1 MSKDNVLSKVKTAG
15 AVATAI
21 VTLNACEQKP
31 VTEDA
36 VQRIIH
42 KTDSAANVSPEYQ
55 TTTNAINFYEARL
68 KMYRNANKSM
78 LKYYAK
84 DYITKKI
91 KDVRLCNFLAESME
105 NQMMID
111 ITDLDMDTPD
121 GIIGDFDVCNINRLR
136 LFRRNQRWFNDL
148 VLYLSDRC
156 DEQQFLS
163 GPFFETIKNTKLK
176 KAFEYN
182 AKQMD
187 QLNSVVAS
195 ASKRRS
201 VIYED
206 LWNKYLN
213 EEKTRKR

>member
-1 MSKDNVLSKVKTAG
+1 MSKDNVMSKVKTAG
-15 AVATAI
+15 AVTTAI

-36 VQRIIH
+36 VQCVIY
-42 KTDSAANVSPEYQ
+42 KTDSAANASPEYQ
-55 TTTNAINFYEARL
+55 TTTNAINFYEAKL
-68 KMYRNANKSM
+68 KMYKNANKSM

-91 KDVRLCNFLAESME
+91 KDIRLCNFLAESLE
-105 NQMMID
+105 NQMIID

-121 GIIGDFDVCNINRLR
+121 EIIDDFGVRDVNKLR

-148 VLYLSDRC
+148 VLYLTDRC

-163 GPFFETIKNTKLK
+163 GSFFETIKNIRLK

-182 AKQMD
+182 TKQMD
-187 QLNSVVAS
+187 QLNSVIAS

-206 LWNKYLN
+206 LWDKYLN